1 MLREGAHNAF
11 TELLMLV
18 RQQEQRI
25 REAGQDAVFLGEY
38 NLDDRPESLNML
50 RTYLARAE
58 EAERSSNFYILSF
71 FSFYL
76 IDYIYI

>member
-1 MLREGAHNAF
+1 MLREGAHRAF
-11 TELLMLV
+11 TELLWLV
-18 RQQEQRI
+18 RRQEQRI

-58 EAERSSNFYILSF
+58 EAERSSNLNSVFV
-71 FSFYL
+71 
-76 IDYIYI
+76 